1 MKKHKR
7 MQIVADN
14 VKKIQRKKR
23 LDTGTTSRTSRSESC
38 ICESNRKL
46 QKRHDIGILSSNLQ
60 CFKYYT
66 K

>member
-23 LDTGTTSRTSRSESC
+23 LDTGTTSGTSRSESC

-46 QKRHDIGILSSNLQ
+46 
-60 CFKYYT
+60 
-66 K
+66 